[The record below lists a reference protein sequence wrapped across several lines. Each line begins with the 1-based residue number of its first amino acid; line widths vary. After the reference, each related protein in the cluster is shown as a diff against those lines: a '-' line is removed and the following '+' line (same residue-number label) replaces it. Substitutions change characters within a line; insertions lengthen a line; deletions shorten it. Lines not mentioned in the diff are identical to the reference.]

1 MTICYEIQ
9 IQSTIRIES
18 PGLFTCACNSISSK
32 TSFTGT
38 AIRAESVPAFGIDIT
53 THPNRSSALVKVLE
67 SHNRRNDNDNDDST
81 DKIETKKGLGRGY
94 YKNHQLYLTY

>member
-9 IQSTIRIES
+9 TQSTVRIES
-18 PGLFTCACNSISSK
+18 LRLFTCACNSISSK

-67 SHNRRNDNDNDDST
+67 SHNSKNDNDKVEST
-81 DKIETKKGLGRGY
+81 DKIENKRT
-94 YKNHQLYLTY
+94 